1 MVGKATEVARHLR
14 RARDAASAQRWAE
27 ASACVL
33 EAWRLCW
40 DPGLLPVLD
49 TIDAKAYAPLVRDA
63 DEAWAARC
71 RSGSPLDVAAL
82 CAAPRSRFMVH
93 AIGRARLLLDR
104 PTDPRIARWAVHQM
118 EQDYQSAL
126 ARAWLDILERHGD
139 ASIGAGLL
147 RSYGRPNTVPA
158 VPGALDRLDSVRHVL
173 RARVGRAPAD
183 SLRALAAALAEDG
196 GPASLL
202 GAIYADPDDMDLRAV
217 YADHLLELGDPR
229 GELIALGLAASRG
242 EGTPEHAR
250 RQAELWGTHCKVW
263 YASIAEVVNVPASV
277 QRAGFLHRAVAR
289 RVPYYRARPNRAVGP
304 APACWQTVRSVD
316 LAEVGSGAHLADP
329 NCRHVTEVLNLS
341 DEGYNLLRGATLP
354 WVHLGFTGT
363 LSVKPPGPEPL
374 FPALTAVT
382 LARPQPLFSRVP
394 MWERVERVT
403 VLNGGTTDVTRA
415 AEWMPELRVIT
426 MNRETETVTWSRE
439 CGGVWRFA
447 EGGGG
452 P

>member
-1 MVGKATEVARHLR
+1 MVGRETEVARHLG

-27 ASACVL
+27 ASGCTL

-49 TIDAKAYAPLVRDA
+49 TIDAKAYAPPVRDA

-93 AIGRARLLLDR
+93 AIGRARLLHDL
-104 PTDPRIARWAVHQM
+104 PKDPRIARWAVQQM

-126 ARAWLDILERHGD
+126 AGAWLDILERHGD
-139 ASIGAGLL
+139 ASTGEAL
-147 RSYGRPNTVPA
+147 RLHYGRPNTQPA
-158 VPGALDRLDSVRHVL
+158 VVRALDRLDAIRRLL
-173 RARVGRAPAD
+173 RARAGRAPAD
-183 SLRALAAALAEDG
+183 PLHELVFALAEAG
-196 GPASLL
+196 GPTSLI

-217 YADHLLELGDPR
+217 YADHLLELGDAR
-229 GELIALGLAASRG
+229 GELIALGLAAGRG
-242 EGTPEHAR
+242 EATPERER
-250 RQAELWGTHCKVW
+250 REAELWARYCKVW
-263 YASIAEVVNVPASV
+263 YAPIVEVVNVPASGQPV
-277 QRAGFLHRAVAR
+277 GFLHNAVAR
-289 RVPYYRARPNRAVGP
+289 RVPYYRAPPTRPVGQ

-316 LAEVGSGAHLADP
+316 LAEVGAGAYLADP
-329 NCRHVTEVLNLS
+329 NCRHVTEVQNLS

-374 FPALTAVT
+374 FPALTDVT

-403 VLNGGTTDVTRA
+403 LVDDQSTDIARA
-415 AEWMPELRVIT
+415 AEWMPRLRTITVKREGETLTWTREL
-426 MNRETETVTWSRE
+426 
-439 CGGVWRFA
+439 GGAWRFSA
-447 EGGGG
+447 G
-452 P
+452 